1 VTQERILS
9 VAGILEEQ
17 ARIRPESPALLSVD
31 GVCLSYAATWRRV
44 TSLAAVLHSYGV
56 GAGGRVAI
64 VLPNGPDMA
73 LAFLGVAA
81 VASAAPLNPAYRE
94 SEFEFYLGDLKAQ
107 ALIAPGGDHPARNAA
122 RGLGIRI
129 VELADSVSDTADF
142 PKPAPANEA
151 LVLHTSGTTSRPKL
165 VPLSNANLCHSAAH
179 IQQTLSLT
187 PEDRCL
193 NVMPLFHIHGLAAAL
208 LSTFAAGGSVVAT
221 PGFDAARFFDWIEM
235 FRPTWYTAVPTIHQA
250 VLSTGRAA
258 PGTSLRFVR
267 SSSSALAPAVMAGIE
282 EAFRVP
288 MIEAYGMTEA
298 AHQMA
303 SNPLPP
309 RPRKPGSVGLA
320 AGPRVSTMDAAGRL
334 LKPGQ
339 TGEVVIQGLNVT
351 SGYENNPAANAE
363 CFTNGWFRT
372 GDQGYLDEDGYL
384 FLTGRLKEIINRGGE
399 KIAPREIDERL
410 LEHPGVA
417 QAIAFA
423 VPHTSLGQDIAAAV
437 ILREGAAVSAAEL
450 RKFATAQLAAFK
462 VPARILIVDEIP
474 KGPTGKPQRIGLAE
488 RLGLFTSGPQAV
500 AAAADYV
507 APRTPVEELLAQI
520 WAEVLRVERV
530 GIHDEFSQLGGDS
543 LMAATLITRVAA
555 VIEVDPDSLAG
566 DEISTVAEMAGRVAA
581 CAR

>member
-1 VTQERILS
+1 VKEERILS
-9 VAGILEEQ
+9 VVELVEQQ
-17 ARIRPESPALLSVD
+17 ARVRPESPALLSVD
-31 GVCLSYAATWRRV
+31 GVSLSYAELWRRV
-44 TSLAAVLHSYGV
+44 ASFAAALHARGLGSGD
-56 GAGGRVAI
+56 RIAI
-64 VLPNGPDMA
+64 VLPNGPEMA
-73 LAFLGVAA
+73 LAFLGVTA

-94 SEFEFYLGDLKAQ
+94 SEFEFYLGDLRAQ
-107 ALIAPGGDHPARNAA
+107 ALIAPKGDHAA
-122 RGLGIRI
+122 RDAARRLGIRAI
-129 VELADSVSDTADF
+129 EIEQLVAGDPHF
-142 PKPAPANEA
+142 PRCAPASEA

-179 IQQTLSLT
+179 IQHTLSLT

-221 PGFDAARFFDWIEM
+221 PGFDSARFFDWITTL
-235 FRPTWYTAVPTIHQA
+235 RPTWYTAVPTIHQA
-250 VLSTGRAA
+250 VLSTNRAA
-258 PGTSLRFVR
+258 PETSLRFIR
-267 SSSSALAPAVMAGIE
+267 SSSSALAPAVMADLE

-288 MIEAYGMTEA
+288 VIEAYGMTEA

-320 AGPRVSTMDAAGRL
+320 AGPNVSIMDPEGRL
-334 LKPGQ
+334 LPAGQ
-339 TGEVVIQGLNVT
+339 TGEVVIQGPNVT
-351 SGYENNPAANAE
+351 SGYENNSAANAE
-363 CFTNGWFRT
+363 CFTNEWFRT
-372 GDQGYLDEDGYL
+372 GDQGYLDDEGYL

-410 LEHPGVA
+410 LEHSCVA
-417 QAIAFA
+417 QAITFA

-437 ILREGAAVSAAEL
+437 VLRPGAAVSAPEL
-450 RKFATAQLAAFK
+450 RKFAAAQLAPFK

-488 RLGLFTSGPQAV
+488 RLGLFAAGPQTV
-500 AAAADYV
+500 AATASYV
-507 APRTPVEELLAQI
+507 APRNSTEERLSQI
-520 WAEVLRVERV
+520 WAEVLRVEKV

-543 LMAATLITRVAA
+543 LLAATLIARVAA
-555 VIEVDPDSLAG
+555 VIEVDADALSG
-566 DEISTVAEMAGRVAA
+566 DQISTVAEMAERVAA